1 VEGAVRALGELM
13 DFGNCF
19 DLLEF
24 AARHYEIMF
33 LVHEDNLND
42 VTAVVKKLEGK
53 LDHHVSLVFIRQGHP
68 SCGSFLFTEKVLD
81 FHLHPRTCN
90 QVNCSNVDSISLNRL
105 TLGCW
110 GSCCRFYCRKER

>member
-1 VEGAVRALGELM
+1 
-13 DFGNCF
+13 
-19 DLLEF
+19 
-24 AARHYEIMF
+24 MF

-42 VTAVVKKLEGK
+42 VTAVVKKVEGK
-53 LDHHVSLVFIRQGHP
+53 LDHHVSLVFMRQGHP

-90 QVNCSNVDSISLNRL
+90 QVNCSKFDSISVNRL

-110 GSCCRFYCRKER
+110 GFLLQILLQKRKVKCGG